1 MIKKYLDFI
10 SESSNPPEPNAEGVS
25 SIKLSDSEVQMIT
38 DEPVLSNL
46 ISQSKITLMGNDL
59 HFYDQENIKDVL
71 NQYFPEQI
79 K

>member
-1 MIKKYLDFI
+1 MRRYSK
-10 SESSNPPEPNAEGVS
+10 SS
-25 SIKLSDSEVQMIT
+25 SIRLSDSEVQMIT

-59 HFYDQENIKDVL
+59 YFYDQETIKDVL
-71 NQYFPEQI
+71 NKYFPEQI